1 MSVLFK
7 KKLSEELISE
17 KIRIS
22 QDSFKSEAKMVQ
34 LAHDLAQG
42 EECTMQCYLV
52 QCEDSLGRS
61 TVINLDARSENKFRQ
76 IDHRTI
82 Q

>member
-1 MSVLFK
+1 
-7 KKLSEELISE
+7 
-17 KIRIS
+17 
-22 QDSFKSEAKMVQ
+22 MVQ
-34 LAHDLAQG
+34 LAHELAQG

-61 TVINLDARSENKFRQ
+61 TVINLDATSENKFRQ